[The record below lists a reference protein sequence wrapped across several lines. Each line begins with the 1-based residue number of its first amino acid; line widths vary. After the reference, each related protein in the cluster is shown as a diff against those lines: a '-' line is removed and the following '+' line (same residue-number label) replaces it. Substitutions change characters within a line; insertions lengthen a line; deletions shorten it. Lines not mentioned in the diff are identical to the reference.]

1 MAPVVLVHGI
11 FNHVRGAVPEKA
23 ATRRAANC
31 RQRLAEGLVRLG
43 VHPPEPVMAY
53 YADLLRRELPEQAQA
68 VDGEAGFDELTPSQ
82 RTEAAQWLVAAGA
95 PVPEDPQNVGLAP
108 VRQMLDWLVG
118 ERGGQLTAAVREQT
132 VRRVERA
139 LVANLHEVEAY
150 TTWPDR
156 RRLVRERVAGVIRRE
171 RPAVV
176 IAHSLGSYVS
186 YETLHAHPDLEV
198 ELLVTVGSPLRVPSL
213 LRRLEPGLRAG
224 RGARPAGVRRW
235 VNLADVGDLVAVP
248 RKLGEV
254 FPVDA
259 DETCDTGLGFHGFGG
274 YLANGLLAAAVA
286 PYLTRPDPS

>member
-1 MAPVVLVHGI
+1 MASVVLVHGI
-11 FNHVRGAVPEKA
+11 FNHVRGAAPEEA
-23 ATRRAANC
+23 AARRAANC
-31 RQRLAEGLVRLG
+31 QPRLAEGLARLG
-43 VHPPEPVMAY
+43 VPPPEPVMAY
-53 YADLLRRELPEQAQA
+53 YSDLLRRELPEQAQA
-68 VDGEAGFDELTPSQ
+68 ADDPVGFEELTPGQ
-82 RTEAAQWLVAAGA
+82 RIEVAQWLVAAGA

-108 VRQMLDWLVG
+108 IRQMLDWLVG
-118 ERGGQLTAAVREQT
+118 ERGGRLTDVVRERT

-150 TTWPDR
+150 TTWPNR
-156 RRLVRERVAGVIRRE
+156 RRLVRERVAEVIRRE
-171 RPAVV
+171 RPTVL
-176 IAHSLGSYVS
+176 IAHSLGSYVA

-198 ELLVTVGSPLRVPSL
+198 ELLMTAGSPLRVPSL

-248 RKLGEV
+248 RKLREV